1 MVWSS
6 KLRRPTLGKAES
18 SSPIV
23 ALIENPGSGL
33 LGFREQHFISQQN
46 R

>member
-6 KLRRPTLGKAES
+6 KLRRPTLGKARS

-33 LGFREQHFISQQN
+33 LGFREQHSISQQN

>member
-6 KLRRPTLGKAES
+6 KLRRPTQGKAES

-23 ALIENPGSGL
+23 ALIENPGRGF
-33 LGFREQHFISQQN
+33 LGPREQHSISQQN

>member
-33 LGFREQHFISQQN
+33 LEFREQHSISQQN

>member
-6 KLRRPTLGKAES
+6 KLKRPTLGKAES
-18 SSPIV
+18 SSPIL

-33 LGFREQHFISQQN
+33 LGFREQHSISQQN

>member
-6 KLRRPTLGKAES
+6 KLRRLNLGKAES
-18 SSPIV
+18 SAPIV
-23 ALIENPGSGL
+23 ALIENPGSSF
-33 LGFREQHFISQQN
+33 LGPREQHSISQQN